1 MQNYRCLN
9 SKREPSLLIMN
20 RFPLSDLQGKSLI
33 RLTSEELPRGR
44 KLTEHTDRLSNET
57 EF

>member
-1 MQNYRCLN
+1 
-9 SKREPSLLIMN
+9 MN
-20 RFPLSDLQGKSLI
+20 RFPLSALQGTSLI

-44 KLTEHTDRLSNET
+44 KLIEHTDRLSNET